1 MSDFIEVEIDDKEL
15 QQALKKLADKTSD
28 LRPLMQNIAGIME
41 DSVEDNFEQE
51 GRPKWQKLS
60 PATIKQRRKKGY
72 WPGRI
77 LQMRGELASSITS
90 SYDSNSA
97 IIGTNKKYAAIHQF
111 GGDAGRN
118 KKVKIP
124 ARPYLTL
131 DYINIK
137 YINKSIEDYL
147 SFNF

>member
-1 MSDFIEVEIDDKEL
+1 MSDFIEVKIDDKEL

-41 DSVEDNFEQE
+41 YSIEENFEQE

-60 PATIKQRRKKGY
+60 PVTIKQRRKKGY

-111 GGDAGRN
+111 GGKAGRG

-124 ARPYLTL
+124 ARSYLRL
-131 DYINIK
+131 GDNEKAQIIQV
-137 YINKSIEDYL
+137 INKYMDII
-147 SFNF
+147 

>member
-1 MSDFIEVEIDDKEL
+1 MSDFIEVKIDDKQL
-15 QQALKKLADKTSD
+15 QQALKRLADKTSD
-28 LRPLMQNIAGIME
+28 LTPLMQNIAGIME
-41 DSVEDNFEQE
+41 DSVEENFEQE

-60 PATIKQRRKKGY
+60 PVTVKQRRKKGY

-90 SYDSNSA
+90 DYDSNSA
-97 IIGTNKKYAAIHQF
+97 IVGTNKKYAAIHQF

-124 ARPYLTL
+124 ARPYVRVGDGESKKIIRIITQ
-131 DYINIK
+131 
-137 YINKSIEDYL
+137 YL
-147 SFNF
+147 S